1 MRNLILLT
9 GGVLLLAACEP
20 APTGSLDPAMP
31 SLSDACGAA
40 AHQGLIGQPADAWKA
55 AGIKDTVRVIPAGS
69 AITADY
75 SPQRMNIE
83 LDEKN
88 RISAV
93 ACY

>member
-1 MRNLILLT
+1 MRKLLLLT
-9 GGVLLLAACEP
+9 GGMLLLAACEP
-20 APTGSLDPAMP
+20 EPTGPRGPAMP
-31 SLSDACGAA
+31 DLSDACGAS
-40 AHQGLIGQPADAWKA
+40 AHQGLLGKPADAWKT
-55 AGIKDTVRVIPAGS
+55 AGIKATVRVIPAGS

-83 LDEKN
+83 LDDQN